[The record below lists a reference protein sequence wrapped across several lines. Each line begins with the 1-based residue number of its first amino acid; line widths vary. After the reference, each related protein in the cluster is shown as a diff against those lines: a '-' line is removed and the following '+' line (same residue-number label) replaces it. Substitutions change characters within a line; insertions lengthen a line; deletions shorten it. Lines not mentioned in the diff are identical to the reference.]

1 MMFKLIYLYLLIFV
15 KNYIFTSPLIM
26 LMLLSLKSLDSPIMQ
41 FYRFLK
47 NLQDEKVP

>member
-1 MMFKLIYLYLLIFV
+1 MFF
-15 KNYIFTSPLIM
+15 KNYIFTSPLII
-26 LMLLSLKSLDSPIMQ
+26 LMLLSLKSLDSPIME